1 MSDQNNSA
9 NVSEKEKG
17 VESVN
22 YSHED
27 QIDAL
32 ESIDPKLEARIR
44 RKFDMRIVPMA
55 TLIYLMAFIDRS
67 NMGNAKN
74 LGMTEELDLTGN
86 RFSITLTTFFITY
99 VLFEIPT
106 NIMCKKFGPRIWLSM
121 IVFAFGIVSMCL
133 AFCTSYAGLA
143 TARAFLGAAEAG
155 IMPGI
160 SYMLSTFY
168 RRHELVTRVG
178 IYASFASL
186 AGAFGGLL
194 AIGFSKI
201 PPWGI
206 MHTWRNIFFFE
217 GVLTFAAGV
226 ACYFVLP
233 DSPES
238 ATFLTE
244 EEKHV
249 ACMRIRLETLTHEQ
263 SKLKHV
269 HFVLGI
275 KNWNIVFMSVGL
287 FCSLLC
293 MNSIALFMPSLL
305 ASMGFDSVKSQLMT
319 VPPYACG
326 TVFCIAAA
334 IISDRF
340 KTRGPILIFAAGP
353 LIIIAF
359 IILLTVETTG
369 VRYMAIF
376 FATCGAF
383 TGSPVFVAWLVN
395 NSSGPMVRA
404 IASAFAVSVGSL
416 GGLVATWT
424 YLAEEAPEYKAGHI
438 INLCAGCVIVI
449 SATLATLNCRWENR
463 KRAQGK
469 RDYLLDGLTD
479 EQIGEL
485 GHNHPNFRYT
495 T

>member
-1 MSDQNNSA
+1 MSDQNH
-9 NVSEKEKG
+9 NVKIDSEKEL
-17 VESVN
+17 SVS

-27 QIDAL
+27 QVDAL
-32 ESIDPKLEARIR
+32 ENIDPKLEARIR
-44 RKFDMRIVPMA
+44 RKLDMRVVPMA

-74 LGMTEELDLTGN
+74 LGMTEDLGLTGHK
-86 RFSITLTTFFITY
+86 FSITLTTFFITY

-133 AFCTSYAGLA
+133 AFSSSFAGLA
-143 TARAFLGAAEAG
+143 TARAFLGIAEAG

-194 AIGFSKI
+194 AIGFSRI
-201 PPWGI
+201 PEWGI

-217 GVLTFAAGV
+217 GILTFAAGIV
-226 ACYFVLP
+226 CYLVLP
-233 DSPES
+233 DSPETAS
-238 ATFLTE
+238 FLTE
-244 EEKHV
+244 EERRI
-249 ACMRIRLETLTHEQ
+249 ASLRIRLETLTHEQ
-263 SKLKHV
+263 KKLKRV

-275 KNWNIVFMSVGL
+275 KNINIVLMSAGL

-305 ASMGFDSVKSQLMT
+305 ATMGFDSIKSQLMT

-326 TVFCIAAA
+326 TIFCIIAAMT
-334 IISDRF
+334 SDRL

-353 LIIIAF
+353 LIVIAF

-383 TGSPVFVAWLVN
+383 TGSPVFVAWLVD

-438 INLCAGCVIVI
+438 INLCAGCVIMI
-449 SATLATLNCRWENR
+449 SATLATINCRWEN
-463 KRAQGK
+463 KQRAEGK
-469 RDYLLDGLTD
+469 RDYRLDGLTD
-479 EQIGEL
+479 EQMSEL
-485 GHNHPNFRYT
+485 GHTHPNFRYT